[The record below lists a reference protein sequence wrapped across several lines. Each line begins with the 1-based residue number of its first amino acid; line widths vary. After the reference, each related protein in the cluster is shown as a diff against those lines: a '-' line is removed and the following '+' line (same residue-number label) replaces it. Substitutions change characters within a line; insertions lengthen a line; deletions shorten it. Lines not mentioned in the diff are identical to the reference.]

1 MMANP
6 SEALSTLVE
15 MTRALGQ
22 PHLDYV
28 IVGEG
33 NTSLRIDEASFWIKA
48 SGQGMHGIDASGFV
62 AVKFAPLLALMDSPP
77 PDLHAAM
84 AAAMNEAKVD
94 PAAAQKP
101 SVEVTFHAALLH
113 DCGVGCI
120 AHTHPL
126 LINQIMCSTR
136 AEEFARRR
144 LFPDQVVLCGPTSV
158 FVPYVDPGLPL
169 ALEIRARVRAYMD
182 EYGEF
187 PRVILLANH
196 GLIALGQ
203 TPKDALN
210 VTAMCV
216 KAAGIY
222 AGACSIGAPTFM
234 SEADIHHIY
243 RRPDEIYRRRLFQ

>member
-84 AAAMNEAKVD
+84 AAAMNL
-94 PAAAQKP
+94 
-101 SVEVTFHAALLH
+101 S
-113 DCGVGCI
+113 
-120 AHTHPL
+120 
-126 LINQIMCSTR
+126 LIHISEPTR
-136 AEEFARRR
+136 
-144 LFPDQVVLCGPTSV
+144 
-158 FVPYVDPGLPL
+158 
-169 ALEIRARVRAYMD
+169 
-182 EYGEF
+182 
-187 PRVILLANH
+187 H
-196 GLIALGQ
+196 
-203 TPKDALN
+203 
-210 VTAMCV
+210 
-216 KAAGIY
+216 
-222 AGACSIGAPTFM
+222 
-234 SEADIHHIY
+234 
-243 RRPDEIYRRRLFQ
+243 